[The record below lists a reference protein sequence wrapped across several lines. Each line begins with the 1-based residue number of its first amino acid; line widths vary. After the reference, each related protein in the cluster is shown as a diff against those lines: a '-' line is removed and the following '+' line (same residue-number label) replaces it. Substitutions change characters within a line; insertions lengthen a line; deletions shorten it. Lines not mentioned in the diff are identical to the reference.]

1 MAGIGGAKMPI
12 AHRVSSGL
20 WCLFLLAYVF
30 PASAEDQQDYNSF
43 RTGGFVGAFVPN
55 SARWEGSGTIPGLPP
70 LTASGR
76 LILNTGTAAGGF
88 VGYTFDDFLGIEWL
102 KRKVNVEAQLGFVT
116 QTFSK
121 LDGTVSI
128 VGLGDFTGKM
138 PVQGHVN
145 TLAGGVNFLLCPFG
159 QRAIGSES
167 HPLTPYIGFGPA
179 IARSDV
185 VLNAF
190 TVGTSTIP
198 VNADSSETDPAIN
211 FTVGVD
217 IEPLPQTLPKLELGL
232 AYQYSRIFSNHL
244 GTGSGIAA
252 NSGNVSGHIFGLVL
266 EYRVMEER

>member
-1 MAGIGGAKMPI
+1 MKFAS
-12 AHRVSSGL
+12 RVSCWLSGA
-20 WCLFLLAYVF
+20 CLLALAF
-30 PASAEDQQDYNSF
+30 PAFAEDQQDYNSF

-55 SARWEGSGTIPGLPP
+55 SARWEGSGTLPGLPP
-70 LTASGR
+70 LSASGR
-76 LILNTGTAAGGF
+76 LTLNTGTAMGAF

-102 KRKVNVEAQLGFVT
+102 KRKINVEAQMGFVT

-128 VGLGDFTGKM
+128 VGLGNFTGPM

-145 TLAGGVNFLLCPFG
+145 TLAGGVNFLICPFG
-159 QRAIGSES
+159 QRAIGSDS

-185 VLNAF
+185 TLRTF
-190 TVGTSTIP
+190 TLGSTAIP
-198 VNADSSETDPAIN
+198 VNAVTSETDPAIN

-217 IEPLPQTLPKLELGL
+217 IEPLPQTMPKLELGL

-244 GTGSGIAA
+244 GTGAGFVT
-252 NSGNVSGHIFGLVL
+252 NSGNVSGHIFGLVA
-266 EYRVMEER
+266 EYRIAEEN